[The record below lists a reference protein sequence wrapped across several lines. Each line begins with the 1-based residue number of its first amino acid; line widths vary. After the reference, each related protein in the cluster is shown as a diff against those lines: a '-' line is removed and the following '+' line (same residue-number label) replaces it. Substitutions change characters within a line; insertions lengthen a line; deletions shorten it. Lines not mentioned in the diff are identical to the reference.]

1 MILEFR
7 DLGADETL
15 TALAADRIYHAFW
28 RDTDETPASLLA
40 GVGKVL
46 ADGPAQFGLA
56 ALVDRTFAGNTLV
69 IRSDVSERPDLG
81 PWVAAVWVEPD
92 FRRRGIGAALVRKAS
107 AEAFAR
113 GVERL
118 HLHCRA
124 ARRPFYERLG
134 WRLFEAG
141 VPRAGMFI
149 LAMEADQFAL
159 SQAM

>member
-1 MILEFR
+1 MRLDFC
-7 DLGADETL
+7 DLAANEKL

-28 RDTDETPASLLA
+28 QDTDETPASLLD

-56 ALVDRTFAGNTLV
+56 ALAEGTFAGNVLV
-69 IRSDVSERPDLG
+69 IRSDVAERPDLG
-81 PWVAAVWVEPD
+81 PWVAAVWVEPG
-92 FRRRGIGAALVRKAS
+92 FRRRGIGAALVREAS

-118 HLHCRA
+118 YLHCRA
-124 ARRPFYERLG
+124 ARRTFYERLG
-134 WRLFEAG
+134 WRLFEADA
-141 VPRAGMFI
+141 PRAGMFI